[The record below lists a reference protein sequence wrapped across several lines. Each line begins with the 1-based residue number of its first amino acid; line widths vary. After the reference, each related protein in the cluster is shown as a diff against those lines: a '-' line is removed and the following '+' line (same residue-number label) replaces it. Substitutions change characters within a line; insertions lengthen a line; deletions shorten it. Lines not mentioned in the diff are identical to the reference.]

1 MFKRFHNSLILS
13 IFGVS
18 KIIFLFSVIVF
29 SFFILHK
36 LGLISNQQPDKTV
49 STFLNPYPPIYDNGI
64 LNGGINASGPSEME
78 ILKLILRFSDD
89 LSSSQAKKLAR
100 LIIEECD
107 NYEIDPSLIL
117 AVIQVESNFSP
128 KAVSNQGAIGL
139 MQVMPSTGQ
148 YLAEK
153 LGITIAG
160 KKELHDPFLNVRLGI
175 YYLSLLEDRFDNVED
190 ALFAY
195 YYGPSR
201 FESNR
206 YLVRKLPRYVKKVLN
221 FKSFLDDEVFMLSQS

>member
-1 MFKRFHNSLILS
+1 MFKRFHNRFILY

-18 KIIFLFSVIVF
+18 KIIFLFSVIIF

-36 LGLISNQQPDKTV
+36 LGFISNQQANRTL
-49 STFLNPYPPIYDNGI
+49 STFLKPYPPKYENGN
-64 LNGGINASGPSEME
+64 LNGDIATSRPSEND

-89 LSSSQAKKLAR
+89 ISSSQAKKLAK

-107 NYEIDPSLIL
+107 NYEIDPSLVL
-117 AVIQVESNFSP
+117 AIIQVESNFSP
-128 KAVSNQGAIGL
+128 TAVSDKGAIGL
-139 MQVMPSTGQ
+139 MQVMPSTAE

-153 LGITIAG
+153 LGISISG

-175 YYLSLLEDRFDNVED
+175 YYLSLLEGRFDNIED

-206 YLVRKLPRYVKKVLN
+206 YLSIKLPRYVRKVLS
-221 FKSFLDDEVFMLSQS
+221 FKSFLDDEMYFLSQS

>member
-1 MFKRFHNSLILS
+1 MFKGFHNSLILS

-29 SFFILHK
+29 SFFIVHK
-36 LGLISNQQPDKTV
+36 LGLISNRQANKIIT
-49 STFLNPYPPIYDNGI
+49 TFLKQYPAIYENGN
-64 LNGGINASGPSEME
+64 LNGEIDTSRPTESD

-89 LSSSQAKKLAR
+89 ISSSQAQELAK

-107 NYEIDPSLIL
+107 NYEMDPSLIL
-117 AVIQVESNFSP
+117 AIIQVESNFSP
-128 KAVSNQGAIGL
+128 MAVSGKGAIGL
-139 MQVMPSTGQ
+139 MQVMPSTGE

-153 LGITIAG
+153 LGISISG

-175 YYLSLLEDRFDNVED
+175 YYLSLLEDRFDNTED

-201 FESNR
+201 FESIR
-206 YLVRKLPRYVKKVLN
+206 YLGRKLPRYVKKVLN